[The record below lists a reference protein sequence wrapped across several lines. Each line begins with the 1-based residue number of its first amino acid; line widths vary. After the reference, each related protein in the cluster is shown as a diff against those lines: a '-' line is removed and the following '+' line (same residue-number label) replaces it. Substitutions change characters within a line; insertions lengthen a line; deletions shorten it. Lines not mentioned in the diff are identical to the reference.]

1 MAGHQ
6 QKQAIIV
13 GAGVIG
19 CAIALQL
26 ARRGYRTINIDKNP
40 EVGYGSTSNSCAI
53 VRFSFSTLEGVT
65 LASEGLHYWLDWPN
79 YLGTKDERGFAQFK
93 QCGHLMLR
101 VDENDRKQL
110 TEFYETLGIRYEKW
124 STAQIRERIPIF
136 DTRSFY
142 PPRSPDHPEFFSEPT
157 REIAGGVFTPE
168 AGYIGDPQLAT
179 HNLRRAV
186 EIAGGTFLLGRR
198 VVGFPQ
204 TNGRV
209 SGVSLV
215 DGETIP
221 ATVVVNAAGPHSSA
235 INRLAGIESGMAVKT
250 RALRREVHHLP
261 SPEGFDF
268 EHQGFMTSDTDTGV
282 YFRPETGNKI
292 TLGSTDPACDGKTWV
307 AEPDDFD
314 REITDSQWTAQ
325 VYRLAKR
332 IPDLPIPSKAS
343 GVVDLYD
350 VADDWV
356 PIYDCSDLPG
366 FYMAIGTS
374 GHQFKNA
381 AAVGALMADLIEA
394 CEQGRDHD
402 TDPVQHRLRYTG
414 RTLNLGVYSRL
425 RALNRNSSF
434 SVRG

>member
-1 MAGHQ
+1 MADQ
-6 QKQAIIV
+6 ERQAVIV

-40 EVGYGSTSNSCAI
+40 DVGYGSTSNSCAI

-65 LASEGLHYWLDWPN
+65 LASEGLHYWMDWPN
-79 YLGTKDERGFAQFK
+79 FLGTTDERGFAQFK
-93 QCGHLMLR
+93 QCGHLMLK
-101 VDENDRKQL
+101 VDENDRNQL
-110 TEFYETLGIRYEKW
+110 PEFYDELGIRYERW
-124 STAQIRERIPIF
+124 STAEIRERLPIL
-136 DTRSFY
+136 DTRSFH
-142 PPRSPDHPEFFSEPT
+142 PPRSPDHPEFFAEPV
-157 REIAGGVFTPE
+157 REIAGGIFTPE

-186 EIAGGTFLLGRR
+186 EVAGGRFLLGRR
-198 VVGFPQ
+198 VIAFPQ
-204 TNGRV
+204 ENGRV
-209 SGVSLV
+209 SGVSLA
-215 DGETIP
+215 DGEMIP
-221 ATVVVNAAGPHSSA
+221 ATVIVNAAGPHSSA
-235 INRLAGIESGMAVKT
+235 INRLAGVESEMAVKT

-261 SPEGFDF
+261 SPHGFDF
-268 EHQGFMTSDTDTGV
+268 EHQGIMTSDTDTGV
-282 YFRPETGNKI
+282 YFRPEMGNKI
-292 TLGSTDPACDGKTWV
+292 TLGSTDPACDEKTWV
-307 AEPDDFD
+307 ENADDFD
-314 REITDSQWTAQ
+314 REISDYQWKAQ

-332 IPDLPIPSKAS
+332 IPDLPISQKAS

-356 PIYDCSDLPG
+356 PIYDKSILPG

-381 AAVGALMADLIEA
+381 AAIGSLMADLIDE

-402 TDPVQHRLRYTG
+402 RIPVQHRLRYTG
-414 RTLNLGVYSRL
+414 RTLDLAAYSRL
-425 RALNRNSSF
+425 RALNRRSSF